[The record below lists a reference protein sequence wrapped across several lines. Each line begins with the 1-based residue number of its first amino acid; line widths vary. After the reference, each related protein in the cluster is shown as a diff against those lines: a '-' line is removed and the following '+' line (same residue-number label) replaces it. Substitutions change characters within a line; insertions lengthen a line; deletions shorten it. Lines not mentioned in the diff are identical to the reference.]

1 VKALLLFA
9 ALALLPLCAHA
20 DTTLVLDTKPLPKD
34 TLIMG
39 ATRIVGTAVPSVAAY
54 VHGDMNFDGQVSTSD
69 VMLLIRKV
77 LLGSPL
83 PTGDT
88 ISIQVVRA
96 KGADTTLFTFLP
108 LRAGKR

>member
-1 VKALLLFA
+1 MRKCLFV
-9 ALALLPLCAHA
+9 LALFCVASVAWA
-20 DTTLVLDTKPLPKD
+20 DTALVLDVRPLPKD

-39 ATRIVGTAVPSVAAY
+39 TTRIVGTAVPSIAAY
-54 VHGDMNFDGQVSTSD
+54 VHGDMNFDGQVGTSD
-69 VMLLIRKV
+69 VILLVRRV

-88 ISIQVVRA
+88 ISVQVVRA